1 MDTLLQ
7 LLRKFLESSKGGAE
21 MKEKSILVSVRVNPE
36 LYKEVKKKAIDRDD
50 SITAIVKRAFE
61 MYIEEEKRMEQK
73 ELIQKVNEER
83 KSWDNE
89 ELESAIVA
97 VLDRENLWDAARKL
111 IPDEWFTENDNL
123 NREEVEKMVET
134 YGDENSFDGW
144 AVILW
149 LFEQFGE
156 EYDA

>member
-1 MDTLLQ
+1 
-7 LLRKFLESSKGGAE
+7 
-21 MKEKSILVSVRVNPE
+21 MKEKPVLVSVRVNPE

-61 MYIEEEKRMEQK
+61 RYIEEGKRMEKK

-83 KSWDNE
+83 KNWDNN
-89 ELESAIVA
+89 ELEPAIAA
-97 VLDRENLWDAARKL
+97 VLDRDDNWTLAYEL
-111 IPDEWFTENDNL
+111 IPDEWFNENGDL

-134 YGDENSFDGW
+134 YGDENSFDRW

>member
-1 MDTLLQ
+1 
-7 LLRKFLESSKGGAE
+7 
-21 MKEKSILVSVRVNPE
+21 MKEKPVLVSVRVNPE

-61 MYIEEEKRMEQK
+61 RYIEEGKRMEKK
-73 ELIQKVNEER
+73 ELIQKVKTER
-83 KSWDNE
+83 KNWDNG

-97 VLDRENLWDAARKL
+97 ALDRDNLWDVARKL
-111 IPDEWFTENDNL
+111 IPEEWFTANGGL
-123 NREEVEKMVET
+123 NREEVEKMVDS
-134 YGDENSFDGW
+134 YGDEDSFDRW